1 MNRSKYMG
9 ILLALLIIVSL
20 GLQVS
25 ADHLLLEPT
34 GHLGVRKNLDV
45 QKSAF
50 ALKFDISEIP
60 DGMYIDLAEL
70 RLQLDTDTT
79 LGKNISMIVH
89 PAHSAWNASALP
101 SQSKPATSDTM
112 FVNNFVPTGDDKSLE
127 VNVTEL
133 VRLWQ
138 NGALDNNGF
147 VLSVRNND
155 EKKVSL
161 RESGGSFEA
170 VLSIHYSKE

>member
-1 MNRSKYMG
+1 MKRSRYVA
-9 ILLALLIIVSL
+9 ILLALLITVSF
-20 GLQVS
+20 GLKVS

-34 GHLGVRKNLDV
+34 GHLGIKKNEEV

-50 ALKFDISEIP
+50 AVKFDLSEIP
-60 DGMYIDLAEL
+60 RGVFIDLAEL
-70 RLQLDTDTT
+70 RVQLDTDTT
-79 LGKNISMIVH
+79 LGKNISVIVH
-89 PAHSAWNASALP
+89 PAHSAWNASAQP
-101 SQSKPATSDTM
+101 SQSKPASSDTL
-112 FVNNFVPTGDDKSLE
+112 FVNNFVPTGDDKPLE

-161 RESGGSFEA
+161 QESGGSFEA